1 MRSFVLL
8 LALAWAGAALADA
21 ALDRRLQLDPAQAR
35 QLATIEA
42 EYRRDFASVRQDHNR
57 ESRALRRARLAND
70 SAEVDRLTAVTEALR
85 QQLRALRVAQ
95 DERIV
100 ALLRPEQRPLFD
112 DYVAE
117 RRQMVGSSRDERLI
131 E

>member
-1 MRSFVLL
+1 MRLFLFL
-8 LALAWAGAALADA
+8 LALTWAATVIADA

-42 EYRRDFASVRQDHNR
+42 EYRREFASVRQDHNR
-57 ESRALRRARLAND
+57 EARALRRARLAND
-70 SAEVDRLTAVTEALR
+70 SAEVERLTAVTEALR
-85 QQLRALRVAQ
+85 QQLTALRVAQ
-95 DERIV
+95 DEGIV

-117 RRQMVGSSRDERLI
+117 RRQMVGSSRDERLF